1 VNIFKI
7 QAETPISELYGRIS
21 AISWQEQDD
30 KLVATVQ
37 LFRTKQEAE
46 FLTGKPL
53 VVREYY
59 VLNVSD
65 VFRESV
71 FQLIGQAVTADGG
84 FQLIQPEG

>member
-1 VNIFKI
+1 
-7 QAETPISELYGRIS
+7 
-21 AISWQEQDD
+21 
-30 KLVATVQ
+30 
-37 LFRTKQEAE
+37 
-46 FLTGKPL
+46 